1 MRHLGKVSDARP
13 PFAPSRARFAFVG
26 LAAAAARAPLGGPR
40 EALLGALMVARLASG
55 LHGPHP
61 LTTDAR
67 RARATGVKS
76 WLTALAVPAKLRS
89 VLQRAI
95 QASAEDTPTGV
106 ADAVD
111 AVTEVTAP
119 HLDRAARSELTR
131 LTQALRAA
139 SAPLAGVVHRPVE

>member
-1 MRHLGKVSDARP
+1 MRHLGKVSDATP
-13 PFAPSRARFAFVG
+13 PFAPSRAQFAFVG

-55 LHGPHP
+55 LRGPHP
-61 LTTDAR
+61 LTIEAR
-67 RARATGVKS
+67 RARAAGVKS

-89 VLQRAI
+89 ALQRAI
-95 QASAEDTPTGV
+95 QASAEESAVGV
-106 ADAVD
+106 ADALE

-119 HLDRAARSELTR
+119 HLDRAARSELAR

-139 SAPLAGVVHRPVE
+139 SAPLAGVLHRPVE